1 MTEKQISKKSLN
13 NLRQFNKEIR
23 DLCRQSIETALIE
36 LLEDKPLDQISIS
49 QLVAKAGVSRNA
61 FYRNY
66 RSKED
71 ILKQRLDQLIRRIFK
86 ELKLFDLTSQANQAW
101 YYLFNEAK
109 KEEQLL
115 RLIFKNQ
122 LQSLITQI
130 VTKRLKAYQRWKLHQ
145 QSHYT
150 RLFWSNAIVSVLVD
164 WIKDGMPKSAEEMA
178 NMGLPFLS
186 Q

>member
-13 NLRQFNKEIR
+13 NLRQFNKEMR

-101 YYLFNEAK
+101 YYLFNEA
-109 KEEQLL
+109 
-115 RLIFKNQ
+115 
-122 LQSLITQI
+122 
-130 VTKRLKAYQRWKLHQ
+130 
-145 QSHYT
+145 
-150 RLFWSNAIVSVLVD
+150 
-164 WIKDGMPKSAEEMA
+164 
-178 NMGLPFLS
+178 
-186 Q
+186 